1 MEKADFKN
9 YSMRVLK
16 TDREKLMISLPF
28 LARALYELT
37 PEPDSEEIAGYGTDG
52 RRFFFES
59 ERLVRDFL
67 SSDTDTSLLYL
78 HSVIHCLYMHPFF
91 AASHKNPVLW
101 DLSCDISTWDIAISM
116 GFPAESELKETLSQ
130 IRDKT
135 GLLSAQNIYRQLRKS
150 LSSGEIDNSR
160 VESLSGLFKV
170 DSHEAWRNI
179 EESRSPDKNGNG
191 KNGGKKEGSEDDDDK
206 SESENERERR
216 NSGSGES
223 GNPSESER
231 KDNESGNP
239 SENRRKMSQGDDPS
253 ESERK
258 NSEGEEPSESQG
270 KGKASADGKSE
281 NEDMGEG
288 EAAEGDGYNGNG
300 IGDVGGNNNVSDA
313 NDSGKSQDMR
323 DLLERWRDIA
333 THAEVGL
340 EMELSRRKSRGDAA
354 GNALE
359 ALRNIER
366 ENLDYSEFLKKFA
379 CLEERM
385 QVDLDSFDYNYY
397 TYGLELYGDMPLIEP
412 LEYKEK
418 HTIRDFVI
426 AIDTSGSCDSD
437 LVRKFLIKTYDILM
451 QTEIFDSTL
460 NVHILQCDA
469 EIQEDK
475 EIHSAAELS
484 EYAENMV
491 IRGRGGTDFRPVF
504 ERIRVLRESGELR
517 NLRGLIY
524 FTDGYGIFPNKPT
537 DYKTAFAIAEA
548 NQRMT
553 VPPWALK
560 VYIEEEGL

>member
-150 LSSGEIDNSR
+150 LSSGEINNSR

-179 EESRSPDKNGNG
+179 EGSRSPDENGNG
-191 KNGGKKEGSEDDDDK
+191 KNGGKKEGSEDEDDK
-206 SESENERERR
+206 
-216 NSGSGES
+216 G
-223 GNPSESER
+223 ESER
-231 KDNESGNP
+231 KNN
-239 SENRRKMSQGDDPS
+239 
-253 ESERK
+253 ERK
-258 NSEGEEPSESQG
+258 NSEGEDTSESQG
-270 KGKASADGKSE
+270 KGKASEDGNSE
-281 NEDMGEG
+281 NEGMGEG

-537 DYKTAFAIAEA
+537 DYKTAFAFAEA